1 MYQMYLWF
9 CKERGYMMERLIE
22 DLERLGEIVMK
33 EKCEEY
39 RRENEWR
46 EKEMNRK

>member
-1 MYQMYLWF
+1 MYVWF
-9 CKERGYMMERLIE
+9 CKERGYTIERVRE
-22 DLERLGEIVMK
+22 DLERLEEIVRK

-46 EKEMNRK
+46 EKEMNRKLM

>member
-1 MYQMYLWF
+1 MVLQRKGYTI
-9 CKERGYMMERLIE
+9 ERVRE
-22 DLERLGEIVMK
+22 DLERLGEIIRKV
-33 EKCEEY
+33 KCEEY